1 MRERILYRLLT
12 ALSYALT
19 LALALAACGP
29 KSGPAVSPLP
39 PSGGE
44 SSSSPPSEHIPPQS
58 PAPASSSG
66 GQSASPTPQELGAE
80 SAKAYRKALEG
91 IYFDHTYPNGDPV
104 DVPEWA
110 QMENNSFTVFDV
122 DGDGERELVFQNSDS
137 TMAGMMTSV
146 YSLDLDTGKLYLE
159 LSSFVSAVFYDN
171 GIIWEEASHNHGL
184 SGRDDFWPFTLYQY
198 DLGGD
203 GYLMIGSVDAW
214 DKDTFPADYQGTPFP
229 DEIDQD
235 GDGLLYLV
243 TYSGQEV
250 TTATLDG
257 PEYEDWLNAYV
268 NGAARLE
275 LPWQAMT
282 LENIQAV
289 AP

>member
-29 KSGPAVSPLP
+29 KSGPAVSLP
-39 PSGGE
+39 TSGGAF
-44 SSSSPPSEHIPPQS
+44 SCLSPSESVPPQ
-58 PAPASSSG
+58 PAS
-66 GQSASPTPQELGAE
+66 PQELGADA
-80 SAKAYRKALEG
+80 AKAYRKALED
-91 IYFDHTYPNGDPV
+91 IYNDHIYPNGDPV
-104 DVPEWA
+104 ELLPGG
-110 QMENNSFTVFDV
+110 QMEENHFALFDV
-122 DGDGERELVFQNSDS
+122 DGDGETELLYQNDDGP
-137 TMAGMMTSV
+137 MASMTINI
-146 YSLDLDTGKLYLE
+146 YSFDKDAGTLYLE
-159 LSSFVSAVFYDN
+159 LSGFVGMTFFDSGVVRVM
-171 GIIWEEASHNHGL
+171 ASHNHGL
-184 SGRDDFWPFTLYQY
+184 SGRDDFWPFALYQY
-198 DLGGD
+198 DIGGD

-214 DKDTFPADYQGTPFP
+214 DKDDFPEDWDGNPFP
-229 DEIDQD
+229 DEADQD
-235 GDGLLYLV
+235 GDGLIYLV

-268 NGAARLE
+268 DGAARLE